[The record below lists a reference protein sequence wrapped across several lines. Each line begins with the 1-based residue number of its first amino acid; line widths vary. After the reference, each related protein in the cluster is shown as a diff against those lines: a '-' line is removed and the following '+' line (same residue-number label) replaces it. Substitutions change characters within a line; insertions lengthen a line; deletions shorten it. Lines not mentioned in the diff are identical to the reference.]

1 MTIIDPCTTATINAV
16 VFSPS
21 TISVMDGNV
30 ATTTFIVPTNS
41 VMDSK
46 NDPALLCGTTS
57 FAIFENTS
65 DLALSSSGWAKLSG
79 PVNGVY
85 TITIDTTKDLT
96 LIAAE
101 ASVSHPIQVKAIL
114 DSYPARTTY
123 TQLPIT
129 ITQAGCDCSY
139 LAWDNPSSVTAT
151 VAVGIPST
159 QTVPIPTANTAA
171 TATVNAFKKCY
182 MNSGFC
188 ATTGFF

>member
-1 MTIIDPCTTATINAV
+1 MTIIDPCTTATINSV
-16 VFSPS
+16 IFSPT

-30 ATTTFIVPTNS
+30 ATTTFSVPTNS

-65 DLALSSSGWAKLSG
+65 DLALSSSGWAVLSG

-85 TITIDTTKDLT
+85 TITIDTTRDLT
-96 LIAAE
+96 LIGDE
-101 ASVSHPIQVKAIL
+101 ASVSHPIQVKAKL
-114 DSYPARTTY
+114 DSYTTRVTY

-129 ITQAGCDCSY
+129 ITQAGCDCSS
-139 LAWDNPSSVTAT
+139 LAWDNPSSLAVT
-151 VAVGIPST
+151 VAVGTPST
-159 QTVPIPTANTAA
+159 QTVPIPSANTAA

-182 MNSGFC
+182 
-188 ATTGFF
+188 